1 MRILKA
7 TDMLSVSLLPNNLGL
22 SRAYDLLP
30 QTCQNYVRPEF
41 FTKYVLNSV
50 LSYLEEKEQD
60 LILGMR
66 YDEWINIRKD
76 TVKEIKER
84 IVKNLA
90 KLIYACDP
98 KTSGDIEDK
107 LRTLVSNSDV
117 VERSLCY
124 LYLFGIYDDCISRYI
139 LIRTY
144 NKQVPDYSFYHNA
157 TYDQNYA
164 CNEAQKV
171 FTECVKVL
179 QDALDNGFDVR
190 TRFIEIAKDLYLVKQ
205 RFPDKSIFESYLLV
219 DRVFAYA
226 YPREL
231 PIGRHRPEE
240 LCKGEEEKI
249 AGLQDVARQFFDA
262 YHQYLGIPCH
272 KVEDEF
278 RDYWDIFCSFINSV
292 GIELYYSF
300 QKNGIRRA
308 LEKLRKT
315 LSEKEPD
322 YLVIQAPTGS
332 GKTEIM
338 LYTIILAA
346 LARKIILHK
355 HGLERNEAN
364 TPVALIIY
372 PRRALANDQVSRL
385 VKYLQ
390 VINTHLKDRRLPPIT
405 VTIRYTEIR
414 SKEEIESRL
423 PKAFEELKDAANNEV
438 ELALPHGVKAYL
450 VQEGKHA
457 FVELR
462 FMTCPDGTSFPR
474 LRVLDN
480 GKIDETVLCGSTKL
494 DFIMLTRTSTYGDV
508 HITLFE
514 TLRMHLL
521 SGLSSI
527 TQSLFGVKRGDIF
540 DHPIVIALDEI
551 HTYMDIP
558 GVRYAFM
565 IRRILNKLRW
575 QRQITLKDVNA
586 GFGALVIGMSAT
598 IPRPHEF
605 LSALFINK
613 QINEKTVKEYL
624 VEVEEDE
631 KIPLGT
637 EYFFIVVPTRRAPV
651 DTLSVSIQTL
661 MTTFY
666 NIPSL
671 PKKDGRYTKRA
682 LVFVDELNVLRRL
695 KRQLY
700 DPPDFREGALKRLY
714 NGKYIGLQDLRNP
727 YFHELFRT
735 TIRELGDDE
744 KVIDEISKGRISSVV
759 MTNSWKYGE
768 LWWGYSLD
776 SLINH
781 GREEKERT
789 TIFNRVIEFS
799 SRHRGNIND
808 ADVVVS
814 TSSLEVG
821 VDYSDVVLIYQHG
834 APRTLSALIQR
845 AGRAGR
851 RVYENPLMRIIVG
864 IQLSPDMPH
873 QAHLFELFTTA
884 QGKLR
889 DLLSNDMIFLPTE
902 KSIEIHKQLLV
913 ELLLEYYV
921 LDKKN
926 RKKILSGEWDECELL
941 KVHHDKAKSY
951 ISYIF
956 KDIYDQEKF
965 ESLYQQVIN
974 ELSEKLECR
983 P

>member
-1 MRILKA
+1 
-7 TDMLSVSLLPNNLGL
+7 MLPVSLSPDNLGL
-22 SRAYDLLP
+22 SQAYDLLL
-30 QTCQNYVRPEF
+30 QTCRHYAKHEF
-41 FTKYVLNSV
+41 FVKYVLNSV

-66 YDEWINIRKD
+66 YDEWIKIHKD

-90 KLIYACDP
+90 KLIYACNSE
-98 KTSGDIEDK
+98 TAGDVEDN

-144 NKQVPDYSFYHNA
+144 NKQVPDYTFYHNA
-157 TYDQNYA
+157 TYDQNNA
-164 CNEAQKV
+164 CKEAQKV
-171 FTECVKVL
+171 FPQCVKVL

-205 RFPDKSIFESYLLV
+205 RFPNKSIFESYLLV

-240 LCKGEEEKI
+240 LCQ
-249 AGLQDVARQFFDA
+249 GLENTARQFFDA
-262 YHQYLGIPCH
+262 YHQYLGILCH
-272 KVEDEF
+272 KVEEEF
-278 RDYWDIFCSFINSV
+278 KDYWDIFCRFINSV

-355 HGLERNEAN
+355 HELERYEAN

-423 PKAFEELKDAANNEV
+423 PKAFEELKDAASNEV

-494 DFIMLTRTSTYGDV
+494 DFIALTRKSTYGDV

-514 TLRMHLL
+514 TLRSHLL
-521 SGLSSI
+521 SGVR
-527 TQSLFGVKRGDIF
+527 TLFGVKRGNIF
-540 DHPIVIALDEI
+540 DHPIIVALDEI
-551 HTYMDIP
+551 HTYTDIP

-565 IRRILNKLRW
+565 IKRVLNKIRW
-575 QRQITLKDVNA
+575 QRQKALKNTSA
-586 GFGALVIGMSAT
+586 GFGTLVMGMSAT
-598 IPRPHEF
+598 IPKPHEF
-605 LSALFINK
+605 LSALFMDRR
-613 QINEKTVKEYL
+613 INEKTVKDYL

-637 EYFFIVVPTRRAPV
+637 EYFFIAVPTRRAPV
-651 DTLSVSIQTL
+651 DALSVSIQTL

-671 PKKDGRYTKRA
+671 SKNGKYAKKA
-682 LVFVDELNVLRRL
+682 IIFVDELNVLHRL
-695 KRQLY
+695 KKELY
-700 DPPDFREGALKRLY
+700 DPPNFESGAIKRKY
-714 NGKYIGLQDLRNP
+714 NERYIGLQDFRNP
-727 YFHELFRT
+727 YFSDLFNLTMSELN
-735 TIRELGDDE
+735 DD
-744 KVIDEISKGRISSVV
+744 KNVIDAIRKGYISSVAL
-759 MTNSWKYGE
+759 TNSWKYGE
-768 LWWGYSLD
+768 LWWGYMLD
-776 SLINH
+776 SFINNS
-781 GREEKERT
+781 RDT
-789 TIFNRVIEFS
+789 TIFNEVIEFS
-799 SRHRGNIND
+799 SRHRGNINE
-808 ADVVVS
+808 AHIIVS

-834 APRTLSALIQR
+834 APKTLSALIQR

-864 IQLSPDMPH
+864 VQLSPDIPH
-873 QAHLFELFTTA
+873 QANLFELFTTA

-889 DLLSNDMIFLPTE
+889 DLVNYDTMFLPTK
-902 KSIEIHKQLLV
+902 KSKEIHKQLLV

-921 LDKKN
+921 LNKEN
-926 RKKILSGEWDECELL
+926 RKEILSGRWDECEVLGL
-941 KVHHDKAKSY
+941 NYDKVKSY

-956 KDIYDQEKF
+956 GEIYNEQEL
-965 ESLYQQVIN
+965 EYLYQQVMN
-974 ELSEKLECR
+974 ELSERLQCQS
-983 P
+983 

>member
-1 MRILKA
+1 
-7 TDMLSVSLLPNNLGL
+7 MLPVSLSPDNLGL
-22 SRAYDLLP
+22 SQAYYLLR
-30 QTCQNYVRPEF
+30 QTCQHYARPEF
-41 FTKYVLNSV
+41 FVKYVLNSV

-66 YDEWINIRKD
+66 YDEWIKIHKD

-90 KLIYACDP
+90 KLIYACNP
-98 KTSGDIEDK
+98 ETAGDVEDN
-107 LRTLVSNSDV
+107 LRTLISNSDV

-144 NKQVPDYSFYHNA
+144 NEQVPDYTFYHNA

-164 CNEAQKV
+164 CKEAQKV
-171 FTECVKVL
+171 FSKCVKVL

-205 RFPDKSIFESYLLV
+205 RFPNKSIFESYLLV

-231 PIGRHRPEE
+231 PIGRHPPEE
-240 LCKGEEEKI
+240 LCKELENT
-249 AGLQDVARQFFDA
+249 ARQFFDA
-262 YHQYLGIPCH
+262 YHQYLGISCH
-272 KVEDEF
+272 KVEEEF
-278 RDYWDIFCSFINSV
+278 RDYWDIFCRFINSV

-315 LSEKEPD
+315 LSEKVPE

-355 HGLERNEAN
+355 HGPGGSKTN

-385 VKYLQ
+385 IKYLQ
-390 VINTHLKDRRLPPIT
+390 FINQHLKDQQLPPIT
-405 VTIRYTEIR
+405 VTIKYTEIR
-414 SKEEIESRL
+414 RKEEIESRL
-423 PKAFEELKDAANNEV
+423 PQAFKQLENATINEV
-438 ELALPHGVKAYL
+438 EIALPHGVKAYL
-450 VQEGKHA
+450 VQEGDHA

-462 FMTCPDGTSFPR
+462 FITCPDGTSFPR
-474 LRVLDN
+474 LRVLN
-480 GKIDETVLCGSTKL
+480 SKQIDEAVLCGNTKL
-494 DFIMLTRTSTYGDV
+494 DFVTLTRKSTHGDI

-514 TLRMHLL
+514 TLRRYLL
-521 SGLSSI
+521 SGVR
-527 TQSLFGVKRGDIF
+527 TLFGVKRGNIF
-540 DHPIVIALDEI
+540 DHPIIVALDEI
-551 HTYMDIP
+551 HTFTDIP

-565 IRRILNKLRW
+565 IRRVLNKIRW
-575 QRQITLKDVNA
+575 QRQKALNNTDA
-586 GFGALVIGMSAT
+586 GFGALVMGMSAT

-605 LSALFINK
+605 LGALFMDRR
-613 QINEKTVKEYL
+613 INEKTVKDYL
-624 VEVEEDE
+624 IEVEEDE

-651 DTLSVSIQTL
+651 DALSVSIQTL

-671 PKKDGRYTKRA
+671 PKNGKYAKKA
-682 LVFVDELNVLRRL
+682 LVFVDELNVLHRL
-695 KRQLY
+695 KKELY
-700 DPPDFREGALKRLY
+700 DPPDFKSGAIKRRY
-714 NGKYIGLQDLRNP
+714 NGRYIGLQDFRNP
-727 YFHELFRT
+727 YFSDLFDLT
-735 TIRELGDDE
+735 MRELNDNNDI
-744 KVIDEISKGRISSVV
+744 IDAIRKGYISSVV

-768 LWWGYSLD
+768 LWWGYVLD
-776 SLINH
+776 SFVNNNNR
-781 GREEKERT
+781 GT
-789 TIFNRVIEFS
+789 TIFNEVIEFS
-799 SRHRGNIND
+799 SRHRGNINE
-808 ADVVVS
+808 AHIIVS

-834 APRTLSALIQR
+834 APKTLSALIQR

-851 RVYENPLMRIIVG
+851 RVYEDPLMRIIVG
-864 IQLSPDMPH
+864 IQLSPDVPH

-889 DLLSNDMIFLPTE
+889 DLVSYDTIFLPTK
-902 KSIEIHKQLLV
+902 KSREVHKQLLV
-913 ELLLEYYV
+913 ELFLEYYV
-921 LDKKN
+921 LNEEN
-926 RKKILSGEWDECELL
+926 RRKILSGEWDECEILGL
-941 KVHHDKAKSY
+941 KYAKIKSY
-951 ISYIF
+951 ISYVFEEIYNEQEL
-956 KDIYDQEKF
+956 KD
-965 ESLYQQVIN
+965 LYQQVMN
-974 ELSEKLECR
+974 ELNEKLQCR
-983 P
+983 S

>member
-1 MRILKA
+1 
-7 TDMLSVSLLPNNLGL
+7 
-22 SRAYDLLP
+22 
-30 QTCQNYVRPEF
+30 
-41 FTKYVLNSV
+41 V

-66 YDEWINIRKD
+66 YDEWIKIRKD

-90 KLIYACDP
+90 KLIYACNQ
-98 KTSGDIEDK
+98 KTAGDVEDN
-107 LRTLVSNSDV
+107 LRTLVSNSNV

-144 NKQVPDYSFYHNA
+144 NNQVPDYTFYHNA

-164 CNEAQKV
+164 CKEAQKV
-171 FTECVKVL
+171 FPQCVKVL

-190 TRFIEIAKDLYLVKQ
+190 TRFIETTKDLYLVKQ

-240 LCKGEEEKI
+240 LCKELENT
-249 AGLQDVARQFFDA
+249 ARQFFDA
-262 YHQYLGIPCH
+262 YHQYLGISCH
-272 KVEDEF
+272 EVEEEF
-278 RDYWDIFCSFINSV
+278 RDYWDIFCRFINSV

-338 LYTIILAA
+338 LYIIILAA

-355 HGLERNEAN
+355 HGLERYEAN

-480 GKIDETVLCGSTKL
+480 GKIDETVLCGNTKL
-494 DFIMLTRTSTYGDV
+494 DFIALTRKSTYGDV

-514 TLRMHLL
+514 TLRSHLL
-521 SGLSSI
+521 SGVR
-527 TQSLFGVKRGDIF
+527 TLFGVKRGDIF
-540 DHPIVIALDEI
+540 DHPIIVALDEI
-551 HTYMDIP
+551 HTYTDIP

-565 IRRILNKLRW
+565 IRRVLNKIRW
-575 QRQITLKDVNA
+575 QRQKALKNTSA
-586 GFGALVIGMSAT
+586 GFGTLVMGMSAT
-598 IPRPHEF
+598 IPKPHEF
-605 LSALFINK
+605 LSALFMDRR
-613 QINEKTVKEYL
+613 INEKTVKDYL

-651 DTLSVSIQTL
+651 DALSVSIQTL

-671 PKKDGRYTKRA
+671 PKNGKYTKKA
-682 LVFVDELNVLRRL
+682 IIFVDELNVLHRL
-695 KRQLY
+695 KKELY
-700 DPPDFREGALKRLY
+700 DPPNFKSGAIKRKY
-714 NGKYIGLQDLRNP
+714 NNERYIGLQDFRNP
-727 YFHELFRT
+727 YFSDLFNLTMSELNDDKNVID
-735 TIRELGDDE
+735 TIR
-744 KVIDEISKGRISSVV
+744 KGYISSVAL
-759 MTNSWKYGE
+759 TNSWKYGE
-768 LWWGYSLD
+768 LWWGYMLD
-776 SLINH
+776 SFINNNR
-781 GREEKERT
+781 GT
-789 TIFNRVIEFS
+789 TIFNEVIEFS
-799 SRHRGNIND
+799 SRHRGNINE
-808 ADVVVS
+808 AHIVVS

-834 APRTLSALIQR
+834 APKTLSALIQR

-851 RVYENPLMRIIVG
+851 RVYENPLMRVIVG
-864 IQLSPDMPH
+864 VQLSPDVPH

-889 DLLSNDMIFLPTE
+889 DLVSYDTIFLPTK
-902 KSIEIHKQLLV
+902 KSREVHKQILV

-921 LDKKN
+921 LNKEN
-926 RKKILSGEWDECELL
+926 RRKILSGEWDECEILGL
-941 KVHHDKAKSY
+941 KYAKIKSY

-956 KDIYDQEKF
+956 KEIYNEQEL
-965 ESLYQQVIN
+965 EDLYQQVMN
-974 ELSEKLECR
+974 ELNERLQCQS
-983 P
+983 

>member
-1 MRILKA
+1 
-7 TDMLSVSLLPNNLGL
+7 MLSVSLLPDSLGL
-22 SRAYDLLP
+22 SQAYDLLL
-30 QTCQNYVRPEF
+30 QTCRHYAKPEF
-41 FTKYVLNSV
+41 FVKYVLNSV
-50 LSYLEEKEQD
+50 LSCLEEKEQD

-90 KLIYACDP
+90 KLIYACNQ
-98 KTSGDIEDK
+98 KTAGDIEDN

-124 LYLFGIYDDCISRYI
+124 LYLFGIYNDCISRYI
-139 LIRTY
+139 LIRIN
-144 NKQVPDYSFYHNA
+144 NKQVPDYSFSHNT
-157 TYDQNYA
+157 TYDQKHA

-171 FTECVKVL
+171 FPECVKVL
-179 QDALDNGFDVR
+179 QDALDYVFDVR

-205 RFPDKSIFESYLLV
+205 RFPNKSIFESYMLV

-240 LCKGEEEKI
+240 LCKELKNT
-249 AGLQDVARQFFDA
+249 ARQFFDA
-262 YHQYLGIPCH
+262 YHQYLGISCH
-272 KVEDEF
+272 KVEEEF
-278 RDYWDIFCSFINSV
+278 KDYWNIFCRFINSV

-315 LSEKEPD
+315 LSEKVPE

-355 HGLERNEAN
+355 HELGGSKTN

-385 VKYLQ
+385 IKYLQ
-390 VINTHLKDRRLPPIT
+390 LINQHLKDQQLPPIT
-405 VTIRYTEIR
+405 VTIKYTEIR
-414 SKEEIESRL
+414 RKEEIESRL
-423 PKAFEELKDAANNEV
+423 PQAFKQLENATINEV
-438 ELALPHGVKAYL
+438 EIALPHGVKAYL
-450 VQEGKHA
+450 VQEGDHA

-462 FMTCPDGTSFPR
+462 FITCPDGTSFPR
-474 LRVLDN
+474 LRVLN
-480 GKIDETVLCGSTKL
+480 SKQIDEAVLCGNTKL
-494 DFIMLTRTSTYGDV
+494 DFIALTRKSTYGDV

-514 TLRMHLL
+514 TLRRHLL
-521 SGLSSI
+521 SGVR
-527 TQSLFGVKRGDIF
+527 TLFGAKRGNIF
-540 DHPIVIALDEI
+540 DHPIIVALDEI
-551 HTYMDIP
+551 HTYTDIP

-565 IRRILNKLRW
+565 IRRVLNKIRW
-575 QRQITLKDVNA
+575 QRQKALNNTDA
-586 GFGALVIGMSAT
+586 GFGALVMGMSAT

-605 LSALFINK
+605 LSALFMDRR
-613 QINEKTVKEYL
+613 INEKTVKDYL
-624 VEVEEDE
+624 VEVEKDE

-651 DTLSVSIQTL
+651 DALSVSIQTL

-671 PKKDGRYTKRA
+671 PKNGKYAKKA
-682 LVFVDELNVLRRL
+682 IVFVDELNVLHRL
-695 KRQLY
+695 KKELY
-700 DPPDFREGALKRLY
+700 DPPKFESGAIKRQY
-714 NGKYIGLQDLRNP
+714 KGRYIGLQDFRNP
-727 YFHELFRT
+727 YFDLFNLTMSELN
-735 TIRELGDDE
+735 DD
-744 KVIDEISKGRISSVV
+744 KNVIDAIWKGYISSVTL
-759 MTNSWKYGE
+759 TNSWKYGE
-768 LWWGYSLD
+768 LWWGYMLD
-776 SLINH
+776 SFINNN
-781 GREEKERT
+781 GKGT
-789 TIFNRVIEFS
+789 TIFNEVIEFS
-799 SRHRGNIND
+799 SRHRGNINE
-808 ADVVVS
+808 AHVIVS

-834 APRTLSALIQR
+834 APKTLSALIQR

-851 RVYENPLMRIIVG
+851 RVYENPLMRVIVG
-864 IQLSPDMPH
+864 IQLSPDVPH

-889 DLLSNDMIFLPTE
+889 DLVSYDTIFLPTK
-902 KSIEIHKQLLV
+902 KSREMHKQLLV

-921 LDKKN
+921 LNEEN
-926 RKKILSGEWDECELL
+926 RRKILSGEWDECEILRP
-941 KVHHDKAKSY
+941 KYAKIKSY
-951 ISYIF
+951 ISYAF
-956 KDIYDQEKF
+956 EEIYNEQEI
-965 ESLYQQVIN
+965 EDLYQQVMN
-974 ELSEKLECR
+974 ELNERLQCQS
-983 P
+983 

>member
-1 MRILKA
+1 LKRTQKLLKITTLKA
-7 TDMLSVSLLPNNLGL
+7 TDMLPVSLVSNDHAL
-22 SRAYDLLP
+22 SQAYKLLQ
-30 QTCQNYVRPEF
+30 QTCPYYAKLDF
-41 FTKYVLNSV
+41 FEKYVLNSV

-66 YDEWINIRKD
+66 YDEWIRIRKENAE
-76 TVKEIKER
+76 KIKEH

-90 KLIYACDP
+90 KLIYACNP
-98 KTSGDIEDK
+98 QTAGDVEED
-107 LRTLVSNSDV
+107 LRKLVSGSDV
-117 VERSLCY
+117 VEESICY
-124 LYLFGIYDDCISRYI
+124 LYLFGIYNDCISRYI
-139 LIRTY
+139 LIRTD
-144 NKQVPDYSFYHNA
+144 NGQVPDYSFYHNK
-157 TYDQNYA
+157 YDQNYA

-171 FTECVKVL
+171 FPDCIKVL
-179 QDALDNGFDVR
+179 QDALNNGFDVR

-205 RFPDKSIFESYLLV
+205 RFPDRSIFESYLLI

-226 YPREL
+226 HPREL
-231 PIGRHRPEE
+231 PIGRHPPGE
-240 LCKGEEEKI
+240 LCKELENM
-249 AGLQDVARQFFDA
+249 ARQFFVA
-262 YHQYLGIPCH
+262 YHQYLGIPCD
-272 KVEDEF
+272 KVEEEF
-278 RDYWDIFCSFINSV
+278 KEYWDIFCRFINSV

-300 QKNGIRRA
+300 QKNGIRQA

-315 LSEKEPD
+315 LSKKEPD

-346 LARKIILHK
+346 LARKMIFHK
-355 HGLERNEAN
+355 HGLGESKAN

-385 VKYLQ
+385 IKYLQ
-390 VINTHLKDRRLPPIT
+390 VINQHLKNRQLSPIT
-405 VTIRYTEIR
+405 LTIKYTEIR
-414 SKEEIESRL
+414 PKGEIESRL
-423 PKAFEELKDAANNEV
+423 SQVFKELKNATANEV
-438 ELALPHGVKAYL
+438 EIVLPHGVKAYL
-450 VQEGKHA
+450 VQEGNHA

-462 FMTCPDGTSFPR
+462 FITCPDGTSFPR

-480 GKIDETVLCGSTKL
+480 NQIDETVLCGNTKL
-494 DFIMLTRTSTYGDV
+494 DFITLTRKSTYGDV

-514 TLRMHLL
+514 TLRGHLL
-521 SGLSSI
+521 SGFR
-527 TQSLFGVKRGDIF
+527 TLFGVKRGNIF

-551 HTYMDIP
+551 HTYTDIP

-565 IRRILNKLRW
+565 IRRVLNKIRW
-575 QRQITLKDVNA
+575 QRQRALKNTEA
-586 GFGALVIGMSAT
+586 GFGALVMGMSAT

-605 LSALFINK
+605 LSALFMDK
-613 QINEKTVKEYL
+613 QINEKTVKDYL
-624 VEVEEDE
+624 IEVEEDE

-651 DTLSVSIQTL
+651 DALSVSIQTL

-666 NIPSL
+666 NTPSL
-671 PKKDGRYTKRA
+671 PKNAIYTKKA
-682 LVFVDELNVLRRL
+682 LIFVDELNVLYRL
-695 KRQLY
+695 KNELY
-700 DPPDFREGALKRLY
+700 DPPYFREGALKRLY
-714 NGKYIGLQDLRNP
+714 NGKYVGLQDLRNP
-727 YFHELFRT
+727 YFPNLFNT
-735 TIRELGDDE
+735 TVRELRDDA
-744 KVIDEISKGRISSVV
+744 KVIDAISKGYISSVT

-768 LWWGYSLD
+768 LWWGYMLD
-776 SLINH
+776 SFINNS
-781 GREEKERT
+781 EST
-789 TIFNRVIEFS
+789 TIFNKVIEFS
-799 SRHRGNIND
+799 SRHRDNINE
-808 ADVVVS
+808 AYVVVS

-864 IQLSPDMPH
+864 IQLSPDVPH

-902 KSIEIHKQLLV
+902 KSGEAHKQLLV

-921 LDKKN
+921 LNREN
-926 RKKILSGEWDECELL
+926 RKKILSGKWDECELL
-941 KVHHDKAKSY
+941 RLNYDKVKSY
-951 ISYIF
+951 VSYIF
-956 KDIYDQEKF
+956 KDIYDQQKLEN
-965 ESLYQQVIN
+965 LYQQVMN
-974 ELSEKLECR
+974 ELNERLQCQ